1 MKRFIVFGTAVVA
14 FATSAVA
21 ADLPVKAAPPF
32 DPGYNWTGFYA
43 GLNAGYS
50 WGRDKGPLTL
60 GPFFS
65 PDGSTT
71 LDGFIG
77 GGQLG
82 YNWQSRNWVF
92 GLEADFQGTGQRG
105 SASAVCPGGTTTSV
119 NGLCT
124 PGHVGD
130 TVNDP
135 ALPVAAS
142 LSEKLEWL
150 GTVRGRIGIT
160 VTPTVLPYITGGL
173 AYGQIRVSETVS
185 GTNVRG
191 TPGANGATFTP
202 GGGSFSNTT
211 TKAGWTIGAG
221 IECVLQG
228 NWTGKIEYLYVDLG
242 TVSGSFP
249 TSLVAVSGGPLIA
262 GYSSH
267 VTDNI
272 VRAGLNYKFR

>member
-1 MKRFIVFGTAVVA
+1 MKKILVVGAAVVT
-14 FATSAVA
+14 FATSA
-21 ADLPVKAAPPF
+21 LAAPPSV
-32 DPGYNWTGFYA
+32 PVYSWTGFYV

-50 WGRDKGPLTL
+50 WGRDSGPLTL
-60 GPFFS
+60 GPSFS
-65 PDGSTT
+65 ADGGTN

-92 GLEADFQGTGQRG
+92 GLETDFQGTGQTG
-105 SASAVCPGGTTTSV
+105 SASAICPGGTATSV

-124 PGHVGD
+124 PGHIGD
-130 TVNDP
+130 TINDP
-135 ALPVAAS
+135 ALPVSVS
-142 LSEKLEWL
+142 LSERLEWL
-150 GTVRGRIGIT
+150 GTLRGRVGVL

-173 AYGQIRVSETVS
+173 AYGQVRVSEAVS
-185 GTNVRG
+185 GINVNG
-191 TPGANGATFTP
+191 TTGANGATFTP

-211 TKAGWTIGAG
+211 TKVGWTIGLG
-221 IECVLQG
+221 IEWLAYG
-228 NWTGKIEYLYVDLG
+228 NWSGKIEYLYVDLG

-249 TSLVAVSGGPLIA
+249 TSLTAVTGGSLIA

-272 VRAGLNYKFR
+272 VRIGFNYKLR